1 MQETKSCEFDAWVGK
16 IPWSR
21 KWQLTLV
28 FFPGKLRGQRSL
40 VGYSPTRATRGY
52 RVTRATGLQEPDT
65 TEHTQTQLPND
76 CEGVFFYTFGY
87 VNFT

>member
-1 MQETKSCEFDAWVGK
+1 MATHSSILSWKTTWTEESGRLQSYQSYKRLQGYKS
-16 IPWSR
+16 
-21 KWQLTLV
+21 
-28 FFPGKLRGQRSL
+28 
-40 VGYSPTRATRGY
+40 Y